1 MTLPYFNLIK
11 RSLHVFE
18 VFKKRQKNDAFE
30 LEARSKTKLDFYAS
44 FESNTK
50 THQSLSSTGLRKLK
64 QESVSVLTSSV

>member
-30 LEARSKTKLDFYAS
+30 LEARSKTKLDFLC
-44 FESNTK
+44 
-50 THQSLSSTGLRKLK
+50 QL
-64 QESVSVLTSSV
+64 